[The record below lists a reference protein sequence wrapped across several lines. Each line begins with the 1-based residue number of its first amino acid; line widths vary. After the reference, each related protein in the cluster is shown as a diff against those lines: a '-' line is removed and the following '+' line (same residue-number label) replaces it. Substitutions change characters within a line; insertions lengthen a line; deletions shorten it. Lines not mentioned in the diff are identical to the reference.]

1 MKEDFGQVTPAI
13 LLNIRSKAQ
22 QLNAAQKTLGDYIC
36 DHFSSIEGMQ
46 INILAERSGVSTPTV
61 SRFVKYLGY
70 ENYRAFQVEVAKS
83 EVKNKH
89 ISLKGY
95 SAIKETDGTDSIC
108 HKIFEANIQTLRDT
122 LAIIDYELLEQAAD
136 LIVKAKQLVIFAQG
150 RSAVTANSIRLRLF
164 RLGITCTFYA
174 DTHEA
179 AIASSLMKKGDIVMA
194 VSTFGRSKSVLSS
207 MRRAAQNGAKVIG
220 VTSYDNT
227 PLEKICHITLK
238 TVDNEP
244 VDFGLEPS
252 CSTVTQMVMLD
263 CLYILITKRLSTN
276 GERSFKTTC
285 EAIQEERE

>member
-1 MKEDFGQVTPAI
+1 MKDDFGQVTPAI

-22 QLNAAQKTLGDYIC
+22 QMNVAQKTLADYIC
-36 DHFSSIEGMQ
+36 NHFSTIEGMQ

-70 ENYRAFQVEVAKS
+70 ENYRTFQVEVAKS
-83 EVKNKH
+83 EVKNKQ

-95 SAIKETDGTDSIC
+95 STITENDKTDNIC

-122 LAIIDYELLEQAAD
+122 LAIIDYELLEQTAD
-136 LIVKAKQLVIFAQG
+136 LIVKAKRLIIFAQG
-150 RSAVTANSIRLRLF
+150 RSTVTANSIRLRLF
-164 RLGITCTFYA
+164 RLGITCMFYS

-179 AIASSLMKKGDIVMA
+179 AVTSSLMKKGDVVMA
-194 VSTFGRSKSVLSS
+194 ISTFGRSKSVLSS
-207 MRRAAQNGAKVIG
+207 IRRAAQNGAKVIG
-220 VTSYDNT
+220 VTSYDDT
-227 PLEKICHITLK
+227 PLEKNCHIILK

-263 CLYILITKRLSTN
+263 CLYILVSKRLSAD
-276 GERSFKTTC
+276 GEKSFKATC
-285 EAIQEERE
+285 EAIQEERA